1 MNQVTRKRIF
11 FEEFLPPIVATI
23 IGLIIFIVLLN
34 LNLSYTSPAQ
44 ELLFII
50 ICWIP
55 AIFFVITAGKI
66 RLPPAIKIG
75 VYVFATLSNMIATTF
90 NVYAFVPVFDTILH
104 SGFGYLCGYLLL
116 YVFIYFSCSDKISFL
131 PKCIFIL
138 LITAGIG
145 IFWEVIEYCCDV
157 FSKVNS
163 QHGIEEGLLD
173 TMQDTFCNLGGAC
186 LFQVHLCI
194 DHTFFQ
200 DKIFKAVE
208 KHFSIY
214 LDENK
219 KPQQI
224 LFLKK

>member
-75 VYVFATLSNMIATTF
+75 V
-90 NVYAFVPVFDTILH
+90 
-104 SGFGYLCGYLLL
+104 
-116 YVFIYFSCSDKISFL
+116 
-131 PKCIFIL
+131 
-138 LITAGIG
+138 
-145 IFWEVIEYCCDV
+145 
-157 FSKVNS
+157 
-163 QHGIEEGLLD
+163 
-173 TMQDTFCNLGGAC
+173 
-186 LFQVHLCI
+186 
-194 DHTFFQ
+194 
-200 DKIFKAVE
+200 
-208 KHFSIY
+208 
-214 LDENK
+214 
-219 KPQQI
+219 
-224 LFLKK
+224 